1 MCTKYHIWFFI
12 KIVGRCFSVVVFL
25 SVEIHIL
32 EVSLMQ
38 GVISV
43 YFFLVQWFNL
53 FHSYQEL
60 FER

>member
-12 KIVGRCFSVVVFL
+12 KIVGRCFSGFFFL
-25 SVEIHIL
+25 SVEILIL

-43 YFFLVQWFNL
+43 YFSLVQWLNL

-60 FER
+60 FGR